1 MATAGA
7 GQWDEMAL
15 VGRVA
20 RVHGLRGQVI
30 VNPETDF
37 PVERFQP
44 GSQVFVS
51 RQGVVEALTIATARF
66 HQNRPVIAF
75 AGIDDVERAAVLA
88 GAELRVPVADLPILP
103 DGVFYHH
110 HLVGCQVVTGSGA
123 AVGVV
128 RAVEGGAGGHR
139 LVVESEGGDVLVPL
153 AAAICTSIDVPAGRI
168 VIEPPAGLLELNIKA
183 RAG

>member
-1 MATAGA
+1 
-7 GQWDEMAL
+7 
-15 VGRVA
+15 
-20 RVHGLRGQVI
+20 
-30 VNPETDF
+30 
-37 PVERFQP
+37 
-44 GSQVFVS
+44 
-51 RQGVVEALTIATARF
+51 
-66 HQNRPVIAF
+66 
-75 AGIDDVERAAVLA
+75 
-88 GAELRVPVADLPILP
+88 
-103 DGVFYHH
+103 
-110 HLVGCQVVTGSGA
+110 VVTGSGA